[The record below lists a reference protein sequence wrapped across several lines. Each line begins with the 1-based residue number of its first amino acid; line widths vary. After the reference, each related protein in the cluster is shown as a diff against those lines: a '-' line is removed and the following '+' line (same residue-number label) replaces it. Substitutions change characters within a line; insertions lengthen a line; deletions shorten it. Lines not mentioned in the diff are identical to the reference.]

1 MNKRK
6 FLKELEKRLILL
18 EETEKQDILNEYKDI
33 IEEKVKRGKTEEEAI
48 ADFGSIDELSKEILK
63 AYKINSEYLKD
74 KQSTSSDKAK
84 EIINNSEDLIK
95 EGARKLSKFTRNVF
109 DDIKKNNSSIT
120 IETIFEIIIKSIIM
134 LVGFVILRIPFS
146 IIKGLG
152 KSILDMAFVP
162 FDSVLNF
169 IWSGIIGIL
178 YFITCIVIA
187 ILVFKQYFKTEGNNT
202 KKKHKTNN
210 LEKEIEKVEEAIEKI
225 EKEEKYEEVKEIAN
239 NNGLTS
245 VISIIV
251 KILVITF
258 FLIPIFFINLGLS
271 ISLVCLIFLLY
282 KGLNVIG
289 LVAIIIGLIIIFGNF
304 SSIITKFLYNRTK
317 VYFFPF
323 IIGIIFLI
331 TGSLISMDKAIEID
345 FHDTLP
351 TNSFER
357 KMAVYSENIDKR
369 TFIIGDDDIE
379 MVVDNS
385 LEDGKINVEVTYY
398 NDLVN
403 IERIIYCSD
412 DYCDIRFSTYY
423 HGNNKKKLID
433 LIINELKK
441 NRVYNY
447 AYFFK
452 PEIKVFANEN
462 TMKLVD

>member
-63 AYKINSEYLKD
+63 ACKINSEYLKD

-109 DDIKKNNSSIT
+109 DDIKKTNSSIT

-187 ILVFKQYFKTEGNNT
+187 ILVFKQYFYSNSKPKDNISEI
-202 KKKHKTNN
+202 KK
-210 LEKEIEKVEEAIEKI
+210 EKI
-225 EKEEKYEEVKEIAN
+225 NIKDKLKN
-239 NNGLTS
+239 
-245 VISIIV
+245 
-251 KILVITF
+251 KI
-258 FLIPIFFINLGLS
+258 
-271 ISLVCLIFLLY
+271 
-282 KGLNVIG
+282 K
-289 LVAIIIGLIIIFGNF
+289 IIIIQL
-304 SSIITKFLYNRTK
+304 L
-317 VYFFPF
+317 
-323 IIGIIFLI
+323 
-331 TGSLISMDKAIEID
+331 
-345 FHDTLP
+345 
-351 TNSFER
+351 
-357 KMAVYSENIDKR
+357 
-369 TFIIGDDDIE
+369 
-379 MVVDNS
+379 
-385 LEDGKINVEVTYY
+385 
-398 NDLVN
+398 
-403 IERIIYCSD
+403 
-412 DYCDIRFSTYY
+412 
-423 HGNNKKKLID
+423 
-433 LIINELKK
+433 
-441 NRVYNY
+441 
-447 AYFFK
+447 
-452 PEIKVFANEN
+452 
-462 TMKLVD
+462 